1 MLQKHRTFEKESSL
15 ITECKET
22 SAEFHVILVYYNS
35 LLLIVYYFCSLFQVF
50 FLTFCEF
57 FFHLIFK
64 LALFIRFYV

>member
-1 MLQKHRTFEKESSL
+1 MRFRNTEPLKRRVLLSL
-15 ITECKET
+15 NVET

-50 FLTFCEF
+50 FLSFCEF